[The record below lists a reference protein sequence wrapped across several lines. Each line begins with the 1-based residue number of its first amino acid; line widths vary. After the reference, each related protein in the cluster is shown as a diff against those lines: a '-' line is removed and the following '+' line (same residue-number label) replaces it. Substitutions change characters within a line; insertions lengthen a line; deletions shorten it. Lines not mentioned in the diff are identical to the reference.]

1 MVLVDTL
8 VRLLPGVLV
17 DKNSLIFESFQ
28 GNLLEYPQYTR
39 PANFKGMKVPAVLL
53 SGNHKNIQD
62 WRKEKA
68 IETTKKNR
76 PDLLTQ
82 I

>member
-1 MVLVDTL
+1 MVLVDAI
-8 VRLLPGVLV
+8 VRLLPGVLG